1 MCVLTFTS
9 TTLVCFFGWIYEL
22 FPILCP
28 SICFVVPVWTSTQG
42 YNHQEI
48 GRKVSQIQAVLARR
62 CAAVGELQ
70 QHLLRAGWHRGVA
83 QWGGTWWCLTK
94 ILAFWIDR
102 LLFFLHFFVDPLFLH
117 CFDYNEICKCL
128 FY

>member
-1 MCVLTFTS
+1 
-9 TTLVCFFGWIYEL
+9 
-22 FPILCP
+22 
-28 SICFVVPVWTSTQG
+28 VVSVWTSTQG

-83 QWGGTWWCLTK
+83 QWGGTWVSHTKKNRLFGSTGCCFFCIFLLTPFFYVVLTTTK
-94 ILAFWIDR
+94 YANVYFID
-102 LLFFLHFFVDPLFLH
+102 
-117 CFDYNEICKCL
+117 
-128 FY
+128 

>member
-1 MCVLTFTS
+1 
-9 TTLVCFFGWIYEL
+9 
-22 FPILCP
+22 
-28 SICFVVPVWTSTQG
+28 VVSVWTSTQG

-83 QWGGTWWCLTK
+83 QWGGTWVSHTQK
-94 ILAFWIDR
+94 TFWIDR
-102 LLFFLHFFVDPLFLH
+102 LLFFCIFLLTPLFYVVLTTTKYANVY
-117 CFDYNEICKCL
+117 FID
-128 FY
+128 

>member
-1 MCVLTFTS
+1 LSLF
-9 TTLVCFFGWIYEL
+9 FFGSFFVL
-22 FPILCP
+22 VNTFALILLWVLLL
-28 SICFVVPVWTSTQG
+28 SRLVWTSAQG

-83 QWGGTWWCLTK
+83 QWGGT
-94 ILAFWIDR
+94 
-102 LLFFLHFFVDPLFLH
+102 LFR
-117 CFDYNEICKCL
+117 
-128 FY
+128 